1 MRYAQGGGL
10 TAAERDKR
18 EQVRL
23 AAGDRFAEGASV
35 ARVAREFR
43 VSTMSANR
51 WRRSWLD
58 GGRQALMSNG
68 AGGAVSKLDED
79 QRGRLEQILDDGPAA
94 SGWEDQCW
102 TLARIATV
110 IAEQFG
116 VSYTLGG
123 VHALLHRWG
132 WSVQRP
138 TRRASERDDAAVERW
153 RKEQW
158 PVVKRPRRTWALGC
172 VSRTKRVRG

>member
-10 TAAERDKR
+10 TTTERDKR

-35 ARVAREFR
+35 AQVAQQLR

-51 WRRSWLD
+51 WPRSWQD
-58 GGRQALMSNG
+58 GGQQALASIG
-68 AGGAVSKLDED
+68 TGGVVSKLDED
-79 QRGRLEQILDDGPAA
+79 QRGQLEQILDDGPAA
-94 SGWEDQCW
+94 SGWQDQRW
-102 TLARIATV
+102 TLTRIATV

-116 VSYTLGG
+116 VPYTLGG

-132 WSVQRP
+132 WSVQVP
-138 TRRASERDDAAVERW
+138 T
-153 RKEQW
+153 
-158 PVVKRPRRTWALGC
+158 
-172 VSRTKRVRG
+172 